1 MIARITGS
9 LLQTLITKKH
19 YCTALSKVSEVLMLG
34 FTIKSTNLGDLRFP
48 IITIYLSISTAS
60 TSQLYNQVAG
70 AKSSSKPVT
79 LSSHSG
85 RCWPSGKYKPRWQA
99 LLYLMTT
106 LLITHKLVKIVCLS
120 CCILFDW
127 NQRWKWGAQKS
138 RRISRK
144 RQLAISLDKLPVRS
158 SCFGKVLHYQSQAVG
173 ESTESTEI
181 QPLESIKT

>member
-1 MIARITGS
+1 MRTIIVTGRSVRSTTAVRTIRTKMVRAAVPNISPRKSSCRILVPKAVSSDWHSCLLMVTIDLYTVHISVIARITGS
-9 LLQTLITKKH
+9 LLQTLMTKKL
-19 YCTALSKVSEVLMLG
+19 YCTALSKVLEVLMLG
-34 FTIKSTNLGDLRFP
+34 FTIISTNLGDLRFP

-106 LLITHKLVKIVCLS
+106 LLITHKL
-120 CCILFDW
+120 
-127 NQRWKWGAQKS
+127 
-138 RRISRK
+138 
-144 RQLAISLDKLPVRS
+144 SL
-158 SCFGKVLHYQSQAVG
+158 
-173 ESTESTEI
+173 
-181 QPLESIKT
+181 